1 MTNYPET
8 VEDPLAE
15 ENGTEWEAEPILT
28 KSVEGS
34 ASPEFS
40 SCMTWNI
47 PQAGIGSNQPVQLL
61 QRRIKREKAKLILV
75 NLNGATSIMVNNSF
89 PPLTGLNP
97 QGAQILALT
106 YLIEWESQQPC
117 YAIAIGGG
125 PAVVS
130 VIDECY
136 ADR

>member
-1 MTNYPET
+1 MSYPDTSEG
-8 VEDPLAE
+8 PIE
-15 ENGTEWEAEPILT
+15 ESTEWEAEPILT
-28 KSVEGS
+28 KSVDAAP

-47 PQAGIGSNQPVQLL
+47 PQAGVGQPVQIL
-61 QRRIKREKAKLILV
+61 QRRVRREKAKLILV
-75 NLNGATSIMVNNSF
+75 NLGTATGVMVNNTLA
-89 PPLTGLNP
+89 PLQGAAP
-97 QGAQILALT
+97 QGATILALT

-125 PAVVS
+125 PVTIS
-130 VIDECY
+130 VIDEAY